1 MFSSSRA
8 GLTQATV
15 RERGVARPNTWLAV
29 SGYSTTTAF
38 RTPSTL
44 YAIRGRSP
52 RAGLGVVT
60 LLVTHLPKLANSGR
74 QWPNSLVHE
83 TPDFI
88 GILSPADIG

>member
-1 MFSSSRA
+1 MPHDGQISSEGRKRWPGGGEHVRSRRSVVDRPES
-8 GLTQATV
+8 QN
-15 RERGVARPNTWLAV
+15 VARA
-29 SGYSTTTAF
+29 SM
-38 RTPSTL
+38 
-44 YAIRGRSP
+44 
-52 RAGLGVVT
+52 LGVVT